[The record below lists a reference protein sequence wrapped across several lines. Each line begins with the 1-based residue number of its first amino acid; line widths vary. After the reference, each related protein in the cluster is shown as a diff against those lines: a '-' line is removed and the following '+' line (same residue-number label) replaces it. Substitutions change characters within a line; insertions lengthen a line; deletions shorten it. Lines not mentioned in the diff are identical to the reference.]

1 MHARVIAHSGEIVEG
16 EFLCCAS
23 CVLTQRVW
31 ARQQIGGSA
40 PSFRFGVGG
49 ASLPWGLIVGT
60 VGKGADK
67 VYYDNLLSRLS
78 TYRGIFERGIL
89 VRAQGEI
96 NVTSL
101 AAGRRRN
108 RMLSTTGR
116 GTRV

>member
-1 MHARVIAHSGEIVEG
+1 MRLVMCLDTTHVSKSTVSVAGCSVSIWHGRGFRPRG
-16 EFLCCAS
+16 P
-23 CVLTQRVW
+23 
-31 ARQQIGGSA
+31 IGA
-40 PSFRFGVGG
+40 
-49 ASLPWGLIVGT
+49 I

-89 VRAQGEI
+89 VRAWEKI

>member
-1 MHARVIAHSGEIVEG
+1 MLRIMCLVSECVSKATNWRECPIVSIWRG
-16 EFLCCAS
+16 
-23 CVLTQRVW
+23 R
-31 ARQQIGGSA
+31 G
-40 PSFRFGVGG
+40 FR
-49 ASLPWGLIVGT
+49 PWGPIVGIA
-60 VGKGADK
+60 GNDSDK
-67 VYYDNLLSRLS
+67 YRYDNLLSRLS

-89 VRAQGEI
+89 VRAWEKI